1 MSRMEKLFI
10 ITSASIVLWLL
21 IILLLVSLLAG

>member
-1 MSRMEKLFI
+1 MSRLEKLFI

-21 IILLLVSLLAG
+21 IILLFISFQAG